1 MKLFSSFLILRKS
14 LTYNY
19 WQTHSTTSQFMISEE
34 DRNLVLS
41 LNTRLVY
48 L

>member
-19 WQTHSTTSQFMISEE
+19 WQTHSSISQFMISEE
-34 DRNLVLS
+34 DRTLLLS
-41 LNTRLVY
+41 PNTRLIY

>member
-19 WQTHSTTSQFMISEE
+19 WQTHSTISQFMISEE

-41 LNTRLVY
+41 RNARLVY